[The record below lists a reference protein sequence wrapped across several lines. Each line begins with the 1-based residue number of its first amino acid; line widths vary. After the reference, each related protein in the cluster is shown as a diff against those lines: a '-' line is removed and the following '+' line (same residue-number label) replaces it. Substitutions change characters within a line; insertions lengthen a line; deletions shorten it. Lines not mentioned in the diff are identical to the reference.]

1 MLTAIGS
8 QTLPNPVR
16 VPSNIIQ
23 PGVLILLMEGP
34 LRPWQCLVY
43 ANQSPSPYQRSASL
57 GSIICH
63 SHTLL
68 QIGPAFNDQEI
79 SEGEGVAG
87 GREESVEL

>member
-1 MLTAIGS
+1 MYT
-8 QTLPNPVR
+8 
-16 VPSNIIQ
+16 
-23 PGVLILLMEGP
+23 
-34 LRPWQCLVY
+34 
-43 ANQSPSPYQRSASL
+43 NQSPSPYQRSASL

-79 SEGEGVAG
+79 SEGEGVAEE